1 MSEGGRDE
9 KLRIRGWTA
18 DKPRIMAG
26 NYELPLEANTN
37 FFTPFFRRQ
46 NGQRR
51 RAFGQCA
58 IAGVKI
64 VAVAVVGTAQ
74 QTALEK
80 LPGDF

>member
-1 MSEGGRDE
+1 MENSAR
-9 KLRIRGWTA
+9 RWTA

-37 FFTPFFRRQ
+37 FFAPFFRRQ

-51 RAFGQCA
+51 RAFGQGA
-58 IAGVKI
+58 LAGVKI
-64 VAVAVVGTAQ
+64 ITIAMVGTAQ